1 MLKRA
6 RELYGPATLPGSFT
20 VWMWYTSLTHRQTL
34 SDKPLTH
41 SLSLSLTHSLT
52 QSLTHSLIHSSTHS
66 FIHPL
71 THSLTHSLTHL
82 LTLSLSHSFTHSLT
96 LSLSH
101 SFTHSFIHSL
111 THSLTHSFTHS
122 LTHSLTH
129 LLIYTHLI
137 YSSFHI
143 IFCSTYSYHAILVW
157 CTSTATRATYGTRW
171 LPKGW
176 EDLDYS
182 QQWGTLYWLEA
193 GREPQKVN
201 LTQTICLRHRKGH
214 QRVFAKFTS

>member
-1 MLKRA
+1 MLN
-6 RELYGPATLPGSFT
+6 PGNGRTKSTIENLWIFSSVT
-20 VWMWYTSLTHRQTL
+20 YSTSLTCTSSTSCSPSCQNKETL
-34 SDKPLTH
+34 KTTHFLLTHPFTFPYKKGRNHKIKSHHYIHASLTHCHTH
-41 SLSLSLTHSLT
+41 SLHVALSLFLT
-52 QSLTHSLIHSSTHS
+52 IV
-66 FIHPL
+66 
-71 THSLTHSLTHL
+71 
-82 LTLSLSHSFTHSLT
+82 
-96 LSLSH
+96 
-101 SFTHSFIHSL
+101 
-111 THSLTHSFTHS
+111 LTHSFTHLHRVTDVLS
-122 LTHSLTH
+122 
-129 LLIYTHLI
+129 YTHLI